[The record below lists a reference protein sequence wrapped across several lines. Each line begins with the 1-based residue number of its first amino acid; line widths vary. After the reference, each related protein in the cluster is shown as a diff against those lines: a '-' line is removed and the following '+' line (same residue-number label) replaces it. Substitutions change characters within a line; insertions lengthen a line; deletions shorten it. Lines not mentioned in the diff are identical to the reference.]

1 MTTIG
6 SVVVLLLLAVLVI
19 RNTDE
24 RMSPAQPAVTRSVS
38 QRAERTVV
46 PDESTAE
53 TSLPTV
59 QLREHVIGVSVETLS
74 PDVVV
79 MLVYPTI
86 TRADNL
92 EAN

>member
-1 MTTIG
+1 M
-6 SVVVLLLLAVLVI
+6 
-19 RNTDE
+19 
-24 RMSPAQPAVTRSVS
+24 
-38 QRAERTVV
+38 

-53 TSLPTV
+53 TSPPTV

-86 TRADNL
+86 TRADNR